1 VKYKSAAWK
10 AALGVFAFMA
20 LGHLAPWSGSAVLPA
35 AQAQNFGQRTIT
47 GRVLDGNEQPVKGVT
62 IFLRNLKTRAI
73 RSYNTDETGHYRFTL
88 VSISEDQE
96 LWGEKDGK
104 KTAVK
109 SISSWDT
116 RKSLDAELRLK

>member
-1 VKYKSAAWK
+1 VKFKSAAWK
-10 AALGVFAFMA
+10 AAQGVFALA
-20 LGHLAPWSGSAVLPA
+20 LVHLAPWSGSAALPA